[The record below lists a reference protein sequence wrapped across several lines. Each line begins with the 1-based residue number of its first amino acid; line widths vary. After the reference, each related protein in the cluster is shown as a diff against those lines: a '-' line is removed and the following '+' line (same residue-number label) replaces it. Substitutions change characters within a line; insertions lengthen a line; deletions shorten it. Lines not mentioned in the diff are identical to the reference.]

1 MAPAGARVAG
11 TVETANFLGGSTLY
25 RMRTAD
31 GRSLLVRETHAGE
44 RAPRDTGDAVGL
56 AWDDSDTVKLES

>member
-1 MAPAGARVAG
+1 
-11 TVETANFLGGSTLY
+11 
-25 RMRTAD
+25 MRTAD

-44 RAPRDTGDAVGL
+44 RAPRDTGDGVGL